1 MAAAAAGNVAL
12 VDALLERG
20 ADRNAVD
27 HYGHNALHWALRQA
41 FDDAKFA
48 AGPLAAIYERLAPPC
63 IDVNVGDRL
72 VRIDRHLSEYFLF
85 QTLWVLFKARFGKIR
100 RNADSAFQTQII
112 LDAWQHL
119 PANVVRP
126 ERNKR
131 QHLSGV
137 LARNEIDRDYAY
149 NRSLFLRVGTG
160 RYQFNPK
167 LSVRHRQGD
176 EESWIPIFTAL
187 NLPLISE
194 FAYHDGWISTWGNI
208 DQLLSLAGLPKRTT
222 PIAAERFVE
231 RQTAKMRELDER
243 RANQPAAEARLR
255 AAAEAKK
262 QSAPRWG
269 TKEAKQLEIERLR
282 QEIENRKKG
291 VDSPSDQD

>member
-1 MAAAAAGNVAL
+1 M
-12 VDALLERG
+12 
-20 ADRNAVD
+20 
-27 HYGHNALHWALRQA
+27 
-41 FDDAKFA
+41 
-48 AGPLAAIYERLAPPC
+48 
-63 IDVNVGDRL
+63 
-72 VRIDRHLSEYFLF
+72 
-85 QTLWVLFKARFGKIR
+85 WVLFKARFSKIR

-112 LDAWQHL
+112 LDAWQHS
-119 PANVVRP
+119 PPNVVRP

-167 LSVRHRQGD
+167 LAVRRRQGD
-176 EESWIPIFTAL
+176 EENWIPIFTAL

-208 DQLLSLAGLPKRTT
+208 DQLLSLAGLPERTT
-222 PIAAERFVE
+222 PVAAERFVV
-231 RQTAKMRELDER
+231 RQAAKMRELDER
-243 RANQPAAEARLR
+243 RGNQLAAEIRFR

-262 QSAPRWG
+262 QSVPSWG
-269 TKEAKQLEIERLR
+269 AKEAKRFEIERVR

-291 VDSPSDQD
+291 VDSSNDQS